1 MISFSSNIK
10 LVEFGETL
18 TAFLDENNTI
28 TVFQNFEQ
36 RTGDDFKD
44 IGGTTIQM
52 KINVKQI
59 KFTKERLWYFL
70 LIKDSR

>member
-1 MISFSSNIK
+1 
-10 LVEFGETL
+10 VEFGETL

-44 IGGTTIQM
+44 IGGTTLQM
-52 KINVKQI
+52 NVNVKQI
-59 KFTKERLWYFL
+59 KFTKERLWYFFK
-70 LIKDSR
+70 I

>member
-1 MISFSSNIK
+1 M
-10 LVEFGETL
+10 EFGETL

-44 IGGTTIQM
+44 IGGTTLQM
-52 KINVKQI
+52 NVNVKQI
-59 KFTKERLWYFL
+59 KFTKERLWYFFK
-70 LIKDSR
+70 I